1 MVIKGQL
8 IDNRYKIIRSIGEG
22 GMANVYLAYDTILE
36 REVAVK
42 ILRGDLADDE
52 KFVRRFQR
60 EANAASSL
68 KHPNI
73 VEMYDVGED
82 EGKYFIVMEFING
95 KTLKSLIK
103 KRGALTLSEV
113 IDIMLQLTSAVAC
126 AHDSYIIHRDI
137 KPQNVMILEDGRVKI
152 TDFGIAMALNSNELT
167 QTNSV
172 MGSVH
177 YLPPEQANGSGST
190 IKSDIYSLGI
200 LMFELLT
207 GKLPF
212 KGENA
217 VEIAI
222 KQMKEPIPSV
232 IDINPNIPQSVEN
245 IILRA
250 CAKNPRNRYD
260 SAAEMYE
267 DIKTAQDPLRFEEKR
282 LVYRYPEHE
291 LEDTKIMPDLSKL
304 TTTRE
309 EKNEEVVEIDE
320 EEVKSKKINKVVII
334 CSSIAAGLLLIIVA
348 ILLLI
353 PSTKELT
360 VPKGLIGKDQELVE
374 EKLKNAGFE
383 ITWEEDYSD
392 DYAKGKVISVTP
404 KENTKTKESTKI
416 KVVVSKGKEGFEL
429 EDYVGQNVEVVK
441 AKLEKYGIK
450 VITTPKK
457 VDKTEDNED
466 VEENSVISQSVEKGT
481 YLTENDVIELVY
493 ATLIDVYP
501 DFTDGSYTK
510 EKIEAFCEDHSLKC
524 TFKEQETTDK
534 EDGSIVSQ
542 SREAGVE
549 VKEGVSLTVVI
560 AKVKTYTVSFDVNS
574 GTPKIENQIVKHG
587 ENAKEPTAPK
597 RDKCTFNGWYT
608 NNTKYTFNK
617 PVTSNV
623 SLVAN
628 WTCNESDTDAKD
640 DKIEQD
646 DKTGQDN
653 KTDKQ

>member
-82 EGKYFIVMEFING
+82 DGKYFIVMEYING
-95 KTLKSLIK
+95 KTLKSLVK

-113 IDIMLQLTSAVAC
+113 NDIMLQLTSAVAC

-232 IDINPNIPQSVEN
+232 IEINPNIPQSVEN

-267 DIKTAQDPLRFEEKR
+267 DIKTSLDPLRFEEKR

-291 LEDTKIMPDLSKL
+291 LEDTKVMPDLSNFKS
-304 TTTRE
+304 RE
-309 EKNEEVVEIDE
+309 EKNEEVVEIDDE
-320 EEVKSKKINKVVII
+320 EKKTKKLNKVIII
-334 CSSIAAGLLLIIVA
+334 CSIVA
-348 ILLLI
+348 AVLILCIVGVMLFLRA
-353 PSTKELT
+353 PKDVT
-360 VPKGLIGKDQELVE
+360 VPKNLVGKDQELVE

-383 ITWEEDYSD
+383 ITWKEAYSD
-392 DYAKGKVISVTP
+392 KVEEGKVISVSP
-404 KENTKTKESTKI
+404 KENTKTKQGNKI
-416 KVVVSKGKEGFEL
+416 TVTVSKGREGFQL
-429 EDYVGQNVEVVK
+429 ENYTGQNVEVVK
-441 AKLEKYGIK
+441 AKLEKEGIK
-450 VITTPKK
+450 VVTTPKK
-457 VDKTEDNED
+457 VDKADDKDNL
-466 VEENSVISQSVEKGT
+466 EENSIISQSVEKGE

-493 ATLIDVYP
+493 ATLITVYP
-501 DFTDGSYTK
+501 DFTDGSYNK
-510 EKIEAFCEDHSLKC
+510 SKIEAFCEDYSLNC
-524 TFKEQETTDK
+524 TFTEEESTDK
-534 EDGSIVSQ
+534 EEGTILSQ
-542 SREAGVE
+542 NRSAGVE
-549 VKEGVSLTVVI
+549 VKEGVSLNIVI
-560 AKVKTYTVSFDVNS
+560 AKAKTYTVSFDVNGGS
-574 GTPKIENQIVKHG
+574 SKIENQTVKHG
-587 ENAKEPTAPK
+587 KKVEKPSKPERK
-597 RDKCTFNGWYT
+597 GCTFNGWYI
-608 NNTKYTFNK
+608 NGVEYNFDKE
-617 PVTSNV
+617 VTSN
-623 SLVAN
+623 LNLTAN
-628 WTCNESDTDAKD
+628 WTSCESENET
-640 DKIEQD
+640 
-646 DKTGQDN
+646 TGQN
-653 KTDKQ
+653 SKTN